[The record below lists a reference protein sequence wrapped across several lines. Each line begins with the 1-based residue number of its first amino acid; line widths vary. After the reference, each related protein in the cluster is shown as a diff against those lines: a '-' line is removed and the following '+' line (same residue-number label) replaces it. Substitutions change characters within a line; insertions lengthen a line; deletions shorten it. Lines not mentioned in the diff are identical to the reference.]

1 MICKKCGVELNGKYA
16 FCPKCGN
23 QLKKKSKP
31 GIIIIGIILLLGI
44 VITLYVTGSYKNIVT
59 RFGKMSDET
68 VAVIT
73 STAAEDV
80 DQTVLEKQQEEN
92 IKSEIDEAVEENV
105 KETDELE
112 SFLENLTLEPIEMTM
127 GETYQLELAQEIS
140 DVLWIS
146 SDSGIVEVAE
156 GQLKAVMP
164 GTATV
169 TFSVEGK
176 EYPFEVTVNAFSDIT
191 LAVNCSK
198 MMEIN
203 DAVSNVRWESSD
215 PEIVSV
221 EDGCINSLSAGAST
235 ITVYID
241 EIPYPFEVIATTPDI
256 TTTSVRKII
265 GNTEQVYILGT
276 NGKVEWKSDNTA
288 IATVSDT
295 GLITAEPSGAGQ
307 STVVHAYVDGME
319 FKIDVTVEPI
329 PQLSSTYKIYGYE
342 DNSTYKN
349 AQITICTNANE
360 TLTYTLKDPDS
371 SFWSYEPECH
381 KVINVAD
388 ADYSDNLTFPLYR
401 AYRKYTL
408 WDSNMNRN
416 VSTDTYSH
424 TDVYLVGTSQ
434 NADVLIQKMPSFSSQ
449 NLYSEV
455 DDSVVVYEACENYGI
470 IHMYFGDYMS
480 NAYFLITVSVDG
492 YVYQFAV
499 GKAEGSSA
507 NGGNFNYAK
516 IDELPADYVIEE
528 CSIDEIVVQ
537 EKNSVDYSAVKS
549 NSKTYNPSNDWL
561 ERIGTKFV
569 EAVED
574 QAIEMAA
581 GALLKVIFL

>member
-1 MICKKCGVELNGKYA
+1 M
-16 FCPKCGN
+16 
-23 QLKKKSKP
+23 
-31 GIIIIGIILLLGI
+31 
-44 VITLYVTGSYKNIVT
+44 
-59 RFGKMSDET
+59 
-68 VAVIT
+68 
-73 STAAEDV
+73 
-80 DQTVLEKQQEEN
+80 
-92 IKSEIDEAVEENV
+92 
-105 KETDELE
+105 
-112 SFLENLTLEPIEMTM
+112 
-127 GETYQLELAQEIS
+127 
-140 DVLWIS
+140 
-146 SDSGIVEVAE
+146 
-156 GQLKAVMP
+156 
-164 GTATV
+164 
-169 TFSVEGK
+169 
-176 EYPFEVTVNAFSDIT
+176 
-191 LAVNCSK
+191 
-198 MMEIN
+198 
-203 DAVSNVRWESSD
+203 
-215 PEIVSV
+215 
-221 EDGCINSLSAGAST
+221 
-235 ITVYID
+235 
-241 EIPYPFEVIATTPDI
+241 
-256 TTTSVRKII
+256 
-265 GNTEQVYILGT
+265 GT

-295 GLITAEPSGAGQ
+295 GLITAEPSGAEQ

-319 FKIDVTVEPI
+319 FKIDVAVEPI

-349 AQITICTNANE
+349 AQIAICTNANE

-388 ADYSDNLTFPLYR
+388 ADYSDDLTFPLYR

-408 WDSNMNRN
+408 WDNNMNRN

-434 NADVLIQKMPSFSSQ
+434 NADVLIHKMPNFSSTE
-449 NLYSEV
+449 LYSEA

-499 GKAEGSSA
+499 GQAEGSYA
-507 NGGNFNYAK
+507 YGGDFNYAK
-516 IDELPADYVIEE
+516 IDELSADYVIEE

-537 EKNSVDYSAVKS
+537 EKTSVDYSSVKP